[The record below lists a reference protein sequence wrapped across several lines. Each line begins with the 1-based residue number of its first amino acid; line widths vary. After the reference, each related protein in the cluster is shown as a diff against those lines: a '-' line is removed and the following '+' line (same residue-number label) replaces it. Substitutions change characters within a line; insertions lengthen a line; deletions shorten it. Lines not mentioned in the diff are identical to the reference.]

1 MGSDDDRQLKNR
13 AYVLLRAHAEI
24 RIEKNPPEQRIFI
37 RDLRARADYQNPD
50 VRPIIDRACQL
61 MRPEMMV
68 CAGCGSDDTR
78 RRSTYVAEC
87 NVCEGLTSIDC
98 EEEVVFRSAKTVR
111 AAQAEF
117 EAQDRDIFSE

>member
-1 MGSDDDRQLKNR
+1 MMQLLGTRFGSCLLMGMLGSTQLKDSS
-13 AYVLLRAHAEI
+13 
-24 RIEKNPPEQRIFI
+24 
-37 RDLRARADYQNPD
+37 RDLRARADYQDPD

-98 EEEVVFRSAKTVR
+98 EDEVVFRSAKSVR

-117 EAQDRDIFSE
+117 EAQDRDMGERQEYFDYSF